1 MPLTSAQAEVLRR
14 IASNRSPDSYVAGA
28 TVLHRDADSP
38 RFSDDIDLFH
48 DLDDSIAQSAAADAI
63 SLQNAGY
70 LFSWLLRTPTF
81 QRALVEIADQQLKM
95 EWAYDSAF
103 RFFPVQKDDLCGY
116 RLHDTDAAT
125 NKVLALAGRSE
136 IRDFVDVLHLHD
148 TYLSL
153 GALVW
158 AASGK
163 DPGFTPELLLD
174 QMGRHVA
181 YQQTDLDR
189 LSLRKPLDLRRLKLR
204 WIAAVEAATTTLSK
218 LPPEEVGCLYLGP
231 DLRPRN
237 PDPASPDFPRI
248 TRHYGRVRGA
258 WPTLS
263 RYLG

>member
-1 MPLTSAQAEVLRR
+1 MPLTSAQAEILRQ
-14 IASNRSPDSYVAGA
+14 IASNRSPESDVADA

-38 RFSDDIDLFH
+38 RFSEDIDLFH
-48 DLDDSIAQSAAADAI
+48 DLDDSIVQSAAADAE
-63 SLQNAGY
+63 SLRHAGY
-70 LFSWLLRTPTF
+70 VFSWVLRTPTF

-116 RLHDTDAAT
+116 RLHGADAAT

-163 DPGFTPELLLD
+163 DPGFTPEFLLD

-181 YQQTDLDR
+181 YRQTDLDR

-204 WIAAVEAATTTLSK
+204 WIAAVDSATTTVSK

-231 DLRPRN
+231 DLQPRT
-237 PDPASPDFPRI
+237 PDPASPDFPRL
-248 TRHYGRVRGA
+248 TRHYGRVREA
-258 WPTLS
+258 WPNIS
-263 RYLG
+263 PYLG